1 MINPADL
8 NTPQYVLANLST
20 TSARVTLIATDINN
34 SRVIIDNT
42 AGSTPVFVQSSVAGQ
57 TAVFPSSATAPS
69 YGKVVGAGTVQTFRK
84 SPQHVCIDA
93 IRSSGTADL
102 YITVATGE

>member
-84 SPQHVCIDA
+84 SPQHAYIDA
-93 IRSSGTADL
+93 IRESGTASL
-102 YITVATGE
+102 YITVCTGE